1 MVLMSKIFVFAA
13 MWQWQNAAAGADG
26 TPTTAPNATVGSSAG
41 PPGHPHPQ
49 APGELQ
55 DMLQML
61 DHHTA
66 AAPFEDLNMF
76 NTNFE

>member
-1 MVLMSKIFVFAA
+1 

-26 TPTTAPNATVGSSAG
+26 APTTAPNATAGSSAG
-41 PPGHPHPQ
+41 PTGHPH

-61 DHHTA
+61 DHHTG